1 RPETDLVTA
10 GRSGGGAA
18 ATTAGEQADR
28 ALAPT
33 AGTWQA
39 AGPLSVA
46 GRDRAAGLP
55 TPTPV
60 GRTAR
65 AGGDWL
71 ERQRPETDL
80 VTAGRSGGGAAATT
94 AGEQADRALA
104 PAARARQAAGPLSAG
119 GRDHAAGLPTPT
131 PVGRIARAGRGR
143 LEEQRPEAELVMAG
157 RSGSVL
163 ASAVARTSV
172 GRTARAG
179 GDWLEQQ
186 RPETDLVQ
194 PGGGTAQLAPS
205 RTPETAPGGASNF
218 GRVPGGGPA
227 PTPTAAPVRPQPLW
241 AALGLTVRR
250 ATMEAL
256 AAPGQPDRPSPARP
270 AADSPLTAVAPQGG
284 PDDGAAIDCLVT
296 RHPHLPRDRMG
307 HRLNDAGRWLITE
320 AVASLYGVRLSPR
333 ELARDEH
340 RRWSVPALGLTASV
354 AHCAAYST
362 VALVSGQTVG
372 VDLQDH
378 RDRPFAMQWLGA
390 LLGRPDGEPATMR
403 DFAECE
409 ALIKASHLRK
419 ETFAGVRLPDW
430 QPGWRPTNVGHLVR
444 SADLGE
450 GLHLALATDAP
461 ADVRW
466 WWQPEPSAP
475 AVRTEA
481 LSLEAA
487 A

>member
-1 RPETDLVTA
+1 MREALRTAAGWLDGGTPTDPLPWARQVGPVLAAA
-10 GRSGGGAA
+10 GRAGAGTA
-18 ATTAGEQADR
+18 ATTAG
-28 ALAPT
+28 P
-33 AGTWQA
+33 
-39 AGPLSVA
+39 
-46 GRDRAAGLP
+46 
-55 TPTPV
+55 
-60 GRTAR
+60 
-65 AGGDWL
+65 
-71 ERQRPETDL
+71 
-80 VTAGRSGGGAAATT
+80 
-94 AGEQADRALA
+94 
-104 PAARARQAAGPLSAG
+104 
-119 GRDHAAGLPTPT
+119 
-131 PVGRIARAGRGR
+131 
-143 LEEQRPEAELVMAG
+143 
-157 RSGSVL
+157 GSVE
-163 ASAVARTSV
+163 
-172 GRTARAG
+172 RTARAG

-194 PGGGTAQLAPS
+194 PGRAGADAAQCAPFK
-205 RTPETAPGGASNF
+205 TPGTAPGGAPDS

-227 PTPTAAPVRPQPLW
+227 PTRPQPLW

-250 ATMEAL
+250 ATTEAL
-256 AAPGQPDRPSPARP
+256 AAPGQPDRPSPAAP
-270 AADSPLTAVAPQGG
+270 AADAPLTAAAPQGG
-284 PDDGAAIDCLVT
+284 PADEAAIDCLVT

-340 RRWSVPALGLTASV
+340 RRWSVPELGLIASV
-354 AHCAAYST
+354 AHCTAYST

-430 QPGWRPTNVGHLVR
+430 RPGWRPTNVGHLVR
-444 SADLGE
+444 SADLGQ

-461 ADVRW
+461 AAVRW
-466 WWQPEPSAP
+466 WWQPQPSAP

-481 LSLEAA
+481 LGLEAA

>member
-1 RPETDLVTA
+1 MGAV
-10 GRSGGGAA
+10 RSV
-18 ATTAGEQADR
+18 
-28 ALAPT
+28 L
-33 AGTWQA
+33 
-39 AGPLSVA
+39 
-46 GRDRAAGLP
+46 RAA
-55 TPTPV
+55 
-60 GRTAR
+60 
-65 AGGDWL
+65 GDWL
-71 ERQRPETDL
+71 EEQRPETDL
-80 VTAGRSGGGAAATT
+80 VG
-94 AGEQADRALA
+94 
-104 PAARARQAAGPLSAG
+104 
-119 GRDHAAGLPTPT
+119 
-131 PVGRIARAGRGR
+131 
-143 LEEQRPEAELVMAG
+143 
-157 RSGSVL
+157 
-163 ASAVARTSV
+163 
-172 GRTARAG
+172 
-179 GDWLEQQ
+179 
-186 RPETDLVQ
+186 TDLVMLGWAGRLG
-194 PGGGTAQLAPS
+194 PVLAASSATATAEPL
-205 RTPETAPGGASNF
+205 RTPEPVPGGAPDS

-227 PTPTAAPVRPQPLW
+227 PTPAPADCRPAIP
-241 AALGLTVRR
+241 GPTVRR
-250 ATMEAL
+250 TAAEDP
-256 AAPGQPDRPSPARP
+256 AAPARPNSPSP
-270 AADSPLTAVAPQGG
+270 AADSPLTAAMLQGG
-284 PDDGAAIDCLVT
+284 PADEVAIDCLVT

-333 ELARDEH
+333 QLARDEH
-340 RRWSVPALGLTASV
+340 RRWSVPELGLTASV

-430 QPGWRPTNVGHLVR
+430 RPGWRPTNVGHLVR
-444 SADLGE
+444 SADLGH

-461 ADVRW
+461 AAVRW

-481 LSLEAA
+481 LGLEAA

>member
-1 RPETDLVTA
+1 MGAV
-10 GRSGGGAA
+10 RSV
-18 ATTAGEQADR
+18 
-28 ALAPT
+28 L
-33 AGTWQA
+33 
-39 AGPLSVA
+39 
-46 GRDRAAGLP
+46 RAA
-55 TPTPV
+55 
-60 GRTAR
+60 
-65 AGGDWL
+65 GDWL
-71 ERQRPETDL
+71 EEQRPETDL
-80 VTAGRSGGGAAATT
+80 VG
-94 AGEQADRALA
+94 
-104 PAARARQAAGPLSAG
+104 
-119 GRDHAAGLPTPT
+119 
-131 PVGRIARAGRGR
+131 
-143 LEEQRPEAELVMAG
+143 
-157 RSGSVL
+157 
-163 ASAVARTSV
+163 
-172 GRTARAG
+172 
-179 GDWLEQQ
+179 
-186 RPETDLVQ
+186 TDLVMLGWAGRLG
-194 PGGGTAQLAPS
+194 PVLAAASATATVERC
-205 RTPETAPGGASNF
+205 RTPESVPGGAPDF

-227 PTPTAAPVRPQPLW
+227 PTQAPAPTRAPADGRPDRATPGP
-241 AALGLTVRR
+241 AVRR
-250 ATMEAL
+250 ATAEAL
-256 AAPGQPDRPSPARP
+256 SAPAQPNRPAP
-270 AADSPLTAVAPQGG
+270 AADAPQGG
-284 PDDGAAIDCLVT
+284 PVDEAAIDCLVT

-340 RRWSVPALGLTASV
+340 RRWSVPELGLTASV

-430 QPGWRPTNVGHLVR
+430 RPGWRPTNVGHLVR
-444 SADLGE
+444 SADLGH

-461 ADVRW
+461 AAVRW
-466 WWQPEPSAP
+466 WWQPQPSAP

-481 LSLEAA
+481 LGLEAA